1 MEEEEKKVGGGG
13 KSLLYEIKEIS
24 NFDGGAMKVNKK
36 GERKKM
42 LGFYKGSD
50 RGIFG
55 PDLIRSRIDRLG
67 GGGDAEWRRA
77 SFLNFDPRCRE
88 INGNK

>member
-1 MEEEEKKVGGGG
+1 MEEKKVGGGG

-67 GGGDAEWRRA
+67 GGGGRRVEE
-77 SFLNFDPRCRE
+77 SKFFKFRSSLP
-88 INGNK
+88 